1 MNRSQLEHILR
12 ACGTITRD
20 REFVVIGSQS
30 ILGACPQAPAALLRS
45 MDLDIYPKNRPE
57 ESVVIDGAIG
67 EGSAF
72 HQTFGYYAHGVGP
85 ETAVLPRGWQERT
98 IRVET
103 PATSGSIGWCLD
115 PADMAVAKLA
125 AGREQDWVF
134 VERLIALNIVDL
146 KTILDRVHHT
156 QLREDQASAITERL
170 RRLPNA

>member
-12 ACGTITRD
+12 ACGAITRD

-57 ESVVIDGAIG
+57 ESAVIDGAIG

-85 ETAVLPRGWQERT
+85 ETAILPPGWETRLV
-98 IRVET
+98 RVET
-103 PATSGSIGWCLD
+103 PATSGAVGWCID
-115 PADMAVAKLA
+115 PADLAVSKLA

-134 VERLIALNIVDL
+134 VEQLVRLGMVKRDDVAA
-146 KTILDRVHHT
+146 R
-156 QLREDQASAITERL
+156 LRQTPLRSDHVMSTTERL
-170 RRLPNA
+170 FRF